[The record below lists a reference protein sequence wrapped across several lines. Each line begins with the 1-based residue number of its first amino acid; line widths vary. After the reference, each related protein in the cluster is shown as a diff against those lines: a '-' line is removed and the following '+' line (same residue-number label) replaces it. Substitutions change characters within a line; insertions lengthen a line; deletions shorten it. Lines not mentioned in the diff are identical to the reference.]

1 MSDGY
6 ILVKQS
12 LNLNGQINLY
22 GAKNAALP
30 ILASL
35 ILTQGKSTLK
45 NVPNSSD
52 IIQMIKLLHD
62 IGAQTD
68 FDTSTNILHVDTS
81 TIDKCKV
88 NPEVM
93 SKMRASILVTGPL
106 LARFGKAAVATP
118 GGCLIGARPIDFHL
132 KGFKKMGVTVEEAD
146 KFLNVSISNN
156 SNSSQTKRIIL
167 EYPSVGAT
175 ENLAMLAVLTPGT
188 TEIVNAA
195 LEPEVLDFIQVL
207 QKMGANIK
215 IDSPATMII
224 TGVQKLNPI
233 NHTVIPDRLEAG
245 ALLLSAAITGGQIY
259 IPGAR
264 LDHMDVFLE
273 KLREMGHEVIANQNG
288 ISLKATQSPVAVN
301 FKTGPYPGFP
311 TDLQAT
317 MMVAQCLAD
326 GVSIIE
332 ETVFE
337 NRLLHTK
344 ELAKMGAQIK
354 VEGTKAVVNGVDN
367 LYGTEVIATDIRASC
382 ALVLAGLI
390 AKGQTKILGI
400 AHWRRGYDNFEQKL
414 SHLGAQ
420 ISIEQPEKITCLNC

>member
-12 LNLNGQINLY
+12 LNLNGQVNLY

-35 ILTQGKSTLK
+35 ILTEGKSTLK

-52 IIQMIKLLHD
+52 INQMIRLLHD

-68 FDTSTNILHVDTS
+68 FDINTNILHVDTS

-106 LARFGKAAVATP
+106 LARFGKATVARP

-132 KGFKKMGVTVEEAD
+132 KGFKKMGVGVEEAD
-146 KFLNVSISNN
+146 SFLNISLP
-156 SNSSQTKRIIL
+156 SNYDSNQNKRIVL

-175 ENLAMLAVLTPGT
+175 ENLVMLAALTQGT

-207 QKMGANIK
+207 QKMGAQIK
-215 IDSPATMII
+215 IDSPATIII

-245 ALLLSAAITGGQIY
+245 ALLLAAAITGGHIY
-259 IPGAR
+259 ITGAR
-264 LDHMDVFLE
+264 FDHMDVFLE
-273 KLREMGHEVIANQNG
+273 KLSEMGHEIVADKNG
-288 ISLKATQSPVAVN
+288 ISLKATQSPKAVN

-354 VEGTKAVVNGVDN
+354 VEGTKAIINGVDN

-390 AKGQTKILGI
+390 AKGQTKVLGI

-414 SHLGAQ
+414 SKLGAQ
-420 ISIEQPEKITCLNC
+420 ISIEQPEKISCLNC